1 MATSSIFY
9 NFTIT
14 DEKEAERFV
23 NVLDKAAQQ
32 PAWKPQSEVDPLIRD
47 PEKIRA
53 IALRAVAA
61 HRNKQNEK

>member
-14 DEKEAERFV
+14 DEKAAERFAD
-23 NVLDKAAQQ
+23 VLDKAAQQ
-32 PAWKPQSEVDPLIRD
+32 PPWRPQGEVAHLVRD
-47 PEKIRA
+47 PEEIRT
-53 IALRAVAA
+53 ISLMAVAA